1 MWTQEEK
8 LLLSTLTSRLR
19 PMFMVASLFALAA
32 SAQATVIT
40 FGTGGTPGFTG
51 GGSSDGPVN
60 VGGGITLTV
69 TPWSNSFIFD
79 PTLTVD
85 GNGYGVR
92 SGIIDDDQLDGSG
105 WTEAIILTFSSA
117 VQINGVELRN
127 FSGDDDVDLFANG
140 NPWAGGT
147 VVGMVFKIQ
156 ADDYNSEFRV
166 RSVNFDAVSAVPEPA
181 NLLTAGLGLGLLA
194 LGRFRRK

>member
-1 MWTQEEK
+1 M
-8 LLLSTLTSRLR
+8 
-19 PMFMVASLFALAA
+19 
-32 SAQATVIT
+32 
-40 FGTGGTPGFTG
+40 
-51 GGSSDGPVN
+51 
-60 VGGGITLTV
+60 
-69 TPWSNSFIFD
+69 
-79 PTLTVD
+79 
-85 GNGYGVR
+85 
-92 SGIIDDDQLDGSG
+92 
-105 WTEAIILTFSSA
+105 
-117 VQINGVELRN
+117 QINGVELRN

-140 NPWAGGT
+140 NPWVGGT